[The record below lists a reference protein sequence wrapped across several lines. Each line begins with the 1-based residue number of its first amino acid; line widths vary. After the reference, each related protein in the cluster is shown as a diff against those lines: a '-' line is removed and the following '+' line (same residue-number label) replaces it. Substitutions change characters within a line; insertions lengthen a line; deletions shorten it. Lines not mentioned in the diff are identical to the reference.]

1 MPTALAIAAHPDDI
15 EFCMA
20 GTLLQLAGCGWEIH
34 YCNLSSGN
42 LGSATIPGARL
53 TTIRRRESQA
63 AARALDAIWHPP
75 IARDLEIFYNDDL
88 LRRVAALVR
97 RVQPQVILTHS
108 PQDYMEDHMNTS
120 RLAVTAAFAR
130 GMPNYRT
137 RPPVRHQGGNV
148 TVYHALPHGL
158 HDGLGQRIE
167 AGFYVDTTQVHAR
180 KRIALECHTS
190 QKEWL
195 DQSQGMDSY
204 LVAMDTLSAEV
215 GSLSG
220 RFVHAEGW
228 RRHSH
233 LGFCGPADDPLREV
247 LAAVGAIQAHS
258 ASPPQKQTPARRAP
272 KRSTTRA

>member
-20 GTLLQLAGCGWEIH
+20 GTLLRLAGCGWEIH

-42 LGSATIPGARL
+42 LGSATIPGNRL
-53 TTIRRRESQA
+53 ATIRRRESQA
-63 AARALDAIWHPP
+63 AARALGAVWHPP

-97 RVQPQVILTHS
+97 RVQPRVILTHS

-137 RPPVRHQGGNV
+137 RPAVRHHTGDV

-167 AGFYVDTTQVHAR
+167 AGFYVETTEVHAR
-180 KRIALECHTS
+180 KRTALACHTS

-195 DQSQGMDSY
+195 DHSQGMDSY
-204 LVAMDTLSAEV
+204 LVAMDTFSAEV

-233 LGFCGPADDPLREV
+233 LGFCGPTDDPIREILEPGETV
-247 LAAVGAIQAHS
+247 RLHQATD
-258 ASPPQKQTPARRAP
+258 AQKQAPARRAP
-272 KRSTTRA
+272 KLSATRA

>member
-20 GTLLQLAGCGWEIH
+20 GTLLQLAGRGWEIH

-42 LGSATIPGARL
+42 LGSATIPAARL
-53 TTIRRRESQA
+53 ATIRRRESKA
-63 AARALDAIWHPP
+63 AAQALAAVWHPP

-88 LRRVAALVR
+88 LRQVAALVR

-137 RPPVRHQGGNV
+137 RPVVKHHGGDV

-167 AGFYVDTTQVHAR
+167 AGFYVDTAPVHAR
-180 KRIALECHTS
+180 KRAALACHTS

-195 DQSQGMDSY
+195 DHSQGMDSY

-233 LGFCGPADDPLREV
+233 LGFCGPTDDPIREV
-247 LAAVGAIQAHS
+247 LGPVGAVLLHTTS
-258 ASPPQKQTPARRAP
+258 HPQKQAPARRAP
-272 KRSTTRA
+272 KRSTPRA